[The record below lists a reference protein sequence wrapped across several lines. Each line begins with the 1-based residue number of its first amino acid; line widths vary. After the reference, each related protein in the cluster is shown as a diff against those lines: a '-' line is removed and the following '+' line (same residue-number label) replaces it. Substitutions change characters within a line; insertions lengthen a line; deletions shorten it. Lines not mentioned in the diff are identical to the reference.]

1 MSLFNDVRLPG
12 DDPGGGQKH
21 SLEVIAPMT
30 KARWSLAALA
40 VVGLVAGLFCG
51 PAEAAGVRLELK
63 LKRGQTFYQRT
74 LTEQRV
80 RKTTRSRLEVIELSC
95 GVGRK
100 LEVVDVDPQGNAT
113 LECTYLWSAYRQ
125 SGDVRDVY
133 YDSSRGVS
141 HVPKEA
147 AGFAALLG
155 GTYVMTWT
163 PRGEVLVDANAL
175 DDIREAV
182 RRELPENAEKTPAA
196 TLLAPYLDETGIE
209 EAAQSQMPRYPDEI
223 LTEWFSWSARD
234 VLSQGLPAVIQ
245 SKWTMRTVDADG
257 LASID
262 VSGSVGADPDASI
275 VEIAGMELRYD
286 FSGTRQGGV
295 QIDTR
300 SGLLVDSTMYQRLE
314 GDATEPND
322 DENAGEPRKIF
333 LTFESQVTLNTKDKK
348 WDEW

>member
-1 MSLFNDVRLPG
+1 
-12 DDPGGGQKH
+12 
-21 SLEVIAPMT
+21 MT
-30 KARWSLAALA
+30 ETRWSLAALA
-40 VVGLVAGLFCG
+40 VVGLVAGFFCG

-63 LKRGQTFYQRT
+63 LKKGQTFYQRT
-74 LTEQRV
+74 LNEQRV
-80 RKTTRSRLEVIELSC
+80 RKTTDSRLKVIELSY

-100 LEVVDVDPQGNAT
+100 LDVIDVDPQGNAT
-113 LECTYLWSAYRQ
+113 LECTYLWSAFRQ
-125 SGDVRDVY
+125 SGDLREVY
-133 YDSSRGVS
+133 YDSSRGGS

-147 AGFAALLG
+147 VGFAALLD
-155 GTYVMTWT
+155 GTYVMKWT
-163 PRGEVLVDANAL
+163 PRGEVFVDANAL

-182 RRELPENAEKTPAA
+182 RKELPETGEKTLA
-196 TLLAPYLDETGIE
+196 TTALAPYLDETGIE
-209 EAAQSQMPRYPDEI
+209 EAARNQMVCYPEKI
-223 LTEWFSWSARD
+223 LTEWYSWRTRD

-262 VSGSVGADPDASI
+262 LAGSVEADPDAAI

-295 QIDTR
+295 QIDTKT
-300 SGLLVDSTMYQRLE
+300 GLLVDSTIYDRVA
-314 GDATEPND
+314 GDATEANA
-322 DENAGEPRKIF
+322 DENADEPRKIS

>member
-1 MSLFNDVRLPG
+1 MMD
-12 DDPGGGQKH
+12 K
-21 SLEVIAPMT
+21 
-30 KARWSLAALA
+30 RWSLPALA
-40 VVGLVAGLFCG
+40 VVGLVAGFFCG
-51 PAEAAGVRLELK
+51 PAAAAGVRLELK

-74 LTEQRV
+74 LTEQRI
-80 RKTTRSRLEVIELSC
+80 RKTTDGRLEVIELSH

-100 LEVVDVDPQGNAT
+100 LEVIDVDPQGNAT
-113 LECTYLWSAYRQ
+113 LECTYLWSAFRQ

-133 YDSSRGVS
+133 YDSSRGGS

-147 AGFAALLG
+147 AGFAALLD
-155 GTYVMTWT
+155 GTYMMTWT

-175 DDIREAV
+175 DDIREASGQ
-182 RRELPENAEKTPAA
+182 ELPENAEKTPAA
-196 TLLAPYLDETGIE
+196 TALAPYLDETGIE
-209 EAAQSQMPRYPDEI
+209 EAAQSQMMRYPDEV
-223 LTEWFSWSARD
+223 LTQWYSWRTRD

-262 VSGSVGADPDASI
+262 VSGSVRADGDASI

-300 SGLLVDSTMYQRLE
+300 SGLLVDSTIYQRLE
-314 GDATEPND
+314 GDATEPTGG
-322 DENAGEPRKIF
+322 ENAGEPRKIS